1 MIRPARDFMFRGKW
15 LVRYDPGEF
24 TYPEI
29 LILLTRLQIQLE
41 RLGTNFRSLN
51 FTLNKK
57 LKKNTYFRH
66 GEDLF
71 LQDNGKVTELVETG
85 QGSFAPAAMEPL
97 AKPIRS
103 VNLIFPRLDKDQRW
117 KTMGLP
123 AAQLL
128 LASNLQASGFEATPL
143 PLVLPAGNLPPGALL
158 ADMAGFTIFED
169 LLPFL
174 RPFLASF
181 QGIYNGWLAAGGP
194 FPTLA
199 PLAAI
204 FHLSQVNLFVRGEA
218 ELALPEILNALNQG
232 DVEALFKQKGL
243 FWQQSGL
250 IVMSD
255 FDRVNR
261 PETFSRFQFNF
272 DFLQAQHLKHGLE
285 MNFSRGCK
293 RSCVFCCR
301 VQGTKFRQLPLEKA
315 EELLKKY
322 KKKVDSLIEASESP
336 RPLSRPPPLAKGV
349 DQTKSEESEI
359 EGLINQTPTNGNP
372 KKSREGYKPSPT
384 IEQKN
389 GRDDSATTLPF
400 FAININ
406 DDDILQD
413 LHYAGEIFKRIKKQG
428 FRIFGIQTSIASLVR
443 SDGSPDQDVLD
454 LVADPGLYVE
464 RRPLLWLGTDVFLPQ
479 RARRLGKRLPSPEVF
494 ASLLAEIEKRGL
506 RHFHYWISSDGDST
520 WEEFIEELAMIS
532 NYYRN
537 FPNFGLL
544 AHAPFIV
551 PYPASRSFQRMPVN
565 ALNLRIKEVLR
576 APDPLFNYILP
587 ERQETSFPNL
597 NLLLNNEKA
606 GGEAG
611 FFDFLKDKDFASAAQ
626 LSYHFLKQEQ
636 LQRIVGGS
644 GDLAR
649 GLGKL
654 EELIQSLI

>member
-1 MIRPARDFMFRGKW
+1 MRAKNTVQEIPKPLPARDFMFRGKW
-15 LVRYDPGEF
+15 LVRYEPGEF

-29 LILLTRLQIQLE
+29 LTLLPALQTRLEQQKLNYKFLNVNFSRTIPRRSFFPVGDHLFIRHNGGDG
-41 RLGTNFRSLN
+41 RLTETDPGAFAIRNHIESL
-51 FTLNKK
+51 
-57 LKKNTYFRH
+57 
-66 GEDLF
+66 
-71 LQDNGKVTELVETG
+71 
-85 QGSFAPAAMEPL
+85 S
-97 AKPIRS
+97 KPIRL
-103 VNLIFPRLDKDQRW
+103 VNLIFPRLDKDPRW

-143 PLVLPAGNLPPGALL
+143 SLVLPAGNLPPGALL

-181 QGIYNGWLAAGGP
+181 QAVYNGWLAAGGP

-272 DFLQAQHLKHGLE
+272 DFLQAQHLEHGLE

-293 RSCVFCCR
+293 RGCVFCCR

-322 KKKVDSLIEASESP
+322 GEKIAEFSLHGDP
-336 RPLSRPPPLAKGV
+336 VYGM
-349 DQTKSEESEI
+349 
-359 EGLINQTPTNGNP
+359 
-372 KKSREGYKPSPT
+372 
-384 IEQKN
+384 
-389 GRDDSATTLPF
+389 
-400 FAININ
+400 NIN
-406 DDDILQD
+406 DDDILQNPA
-413 LHYAGEIFKRIKKQG
+413 YAAAVFALVKKYG
-428 FRIFGIQTSIASLVR
+428 FRIFGIQTSPASLVQ
-443 SDGSPDQDVLD
+443 SGEQVNSIVLD
-454 LVADPGLYVE
+454 LAADPELYVDS
-464 RRPLLWLGTDVFLPQ
+464 RPLLWLGTDVFLPQ

-565 ALNLRIKEVLR
+565 ALNLRIKEELR

-636 LQRIVGGS
+636 LQRIGGGS
-644 GDLAR
+644 GDLVR

>member
-15 LVRYDPGEF
+15 LVRYEPGEF

-29 LILLTRLQIQLE
+29 LTLLPALQTRLEQQKLNYKFLNVNFSRTIPRRSFFPVGDHLFIRHNGGDG
-41 RLGTNFRSLN
+41 RLTETDPGAFAIRNHIESL
-51 FTLNKK
+51 
-57 LKKNTYFRH
+57 
-66 GEDLF
+66 
-71 LQDNGKVTELVETG
+71 
-85 QGSFAPAAMEPL
+85 S
-97 AKPIRS
+97 KPIRL
-103 VNLIFPRLDKDQRW
+103 VNLLFPRLDKDPRW

-158 ADMAGFTIFED
+158 ADMAGITLFED

-181 QGIYNGWLAAGGP
+181 QAVYNGWLAAGGP

-261 PETFSRFQFNF
+261 PETFNRFQVNF
-272 DFLQAQHLKHGLE
+272 DFLQAQHLEQGLE
-285 MNFSRGCK
+285 MNFSRGCS
-293 RSCVFCCR
+293 RGCVFCCH
-301 VQGTKFRQLPLEKA
+301 VQGTKFRQLPLKKA

-322 KKKVDSLIEASESP
+322 GEKIAEFSLHGDPVHS
-336 RPLSRPPPLAKGV
+336 V
-349 DQTKSEESEI
+349 
-359 EGLINQTPTNGNP
+359 
-372 KKSREGYKPSPT
+372 
-384 IEQKN
+384 
-389 GRDDSATTLPF
+389 
-400 FAININ
+400 NIN

-413 LHYAGEIFKRIKKQG
+413 PAYAAAVFTLVKKYG
-428 FRIFGIQTSIASLVR
+428 FRIIGIQTSPASLVQ
-443 SDGSPDQDVLD
+443 SGEQVNSIVLD
-454 LVADPGLYVE
+454 LAADPELYVDS
-464 RRPLLWLGTDVFLPQ
+464 RPLLWVGTDVFLPQ

-551 PYPASRSFQRMPVN
+551 PYWASRSFQRLPTN
-565 ALNLRIKEVLR
+565 APNLRIKEVLH
-576 APDPLFNYILP
+576 ALDPLFNYVLP
-587 ERQETSFPNL
+587 ERLETSFPNL
-597 NLLLNNEKA
+597 NRLLNNEKA

-611 FFDFLKDKDFASAAQ
+611 FFDFLKDKNFAAATQGGQTNHIRQNRRMICAAAQ
-626 LSYHFLKQEQ
+626 LAYHYLKQEQ
-636 LQRIVGGS
+636 LQSTAAAGFEVEQMSR
-644 GDLAR
+644 AQH
-649 GLGKL
+649 KL
-654 EELIQSLI
+654 EELLGELI